1 MGGDFNHEL
10 RSLPIWKSLEEH
22 GWKESRTFAYCD
34 PSSLPPT
41 YCKRD
46 SQGSILASSSKD
58 FILLCPKMC
67 RLQPQMTIWESSGLP
82 DHNPIVLNLDIPV
95 KSGVTRQWKLPRS
108 LTSDQISVLQA
119 SINNPISQDVQT
131 IRITMWSSTVEQVW
145 ESLLKSANKSTKL
158 KPNQK
163 GRGAP

>member
-1 MGGDFNHEL
+1 MTATSSWPGPLIMGGDFNHEL

-22 GWKESRTFAYCD
+22 GWKESRTFASCD

-108 LTSDQISVLQA
+108 LKTKFLYCRHQ
-119 SINNPISQDVQT
+119 PITLFRRTFRQL
-131 IRITMWSSTVEQVW
+131 E
-145 ESLLKSANKSTKL
+145 
-158 KPNQK
+158 
-163 GRGAP
+163 